1 MIYIF
6 LIFNNPIINNDVN
19 IQPIISNQTNQS
31 GPLSK
36 TGKSVFGDAQFKNV
50 NPVKNAGK
58 LILSLP
64 DIK

>member
-1 MIYIF
+1 M
-6 LIFNNPIINNDVN
+6 
-19 IQPIISNQTNQS
+19 SNQTNQS

-36 TGKSVFGDAQFKNV
+36 TGKSVFGDTQFKNV

>member
-1 MIYIF
+1 M
-6 LIFNNPIINNDVN
+6 
-19 IQPIISNQTNQS
+19 SNQTNQS

-36 TGKSVFGDAQFKNV
+36 TGKSVFGDVQFKNV

-64 DIK
+64 DMK